1 MRVRLPYIA
10 RMNIEHFLLLDI
22 ETVPQQ
28 PSFYLLDEQWQQ
40 LWTEK
45 ASRYPFPAEQPPE
58 TSYTQ
63 RAAILAE
70 FGKIIC
76 ISTGY
81 FYTDRHKQY
90 CLHIHTLSGH
100 NEKTL
105 LEQFLLTVQQFI
117 RRKKIFE
124 FAGHNIKEFDIPYI
138 CRRMTVHGLP
148 LPACLQLNGQK
159 PWETQ
164 IFDTLGWWKFG
175 DYKNY
180 ISLKLLSAVLGLPS
194 AKEGMDGSMVQ
205 EVYYREKDL
214 SRIATYCAGDVEAVG
229 RILLKFQNV
238 AVPEPVRITSEFT
251 TL

>member
-1 MRVRLPYIA
+1 
-10 RMNIEHFLLLDI
+10 MNIEHFLLLDI

-28 PSFYLLDEQWQQ
+28 PHFHLLDEHWQQ

-45 ASRYPFPAEQPPE
+45 AARYPYVSDKPPE
-58 TSYTQ
+58 TSYTE

-81 FYTDRHKQY
+81 FYFNKHKHL
-90 CLHIHTLSGH
+90 CLHVHTLCGH
-100 NEKTL
+100 NEKAL
-105 LEQFLLTVQQFI
+105 LEQFLLLTQQFN
-117 RRKKIFE
+117 RKKKIFE

-148 LPACLQLNGQK
+148 LPGYLQLNGQK

-164 IFDTLGWWKFG
+164 IFDTLTWWKFG

-180 ISLKLLSAVLGLPS
+180 ISLKLLTAVLGLPS

-205 EVYYREKDL
+205 EVYYKEQDL
-214 SRIATYCAGDVEAVG
+214 SKIAVYCAGDVAAVAG
-229 RILLKFQNV
+229 IVLKLNNNNTL
-238 AVPEPVRITSEFT
+238 EPANIITEFT
-251 TL
+251 TI